1 MDEASVVAQLRE
13 SVKMSNVAAGPR
25 QEDPLQDG
33 MGVVDSM
40 PAGVVPLLTT
50 LLLVPQI
57 SEICS
62 AMVKQSLGNF
72 VVPVTRFTHPQIFW
86 QNSSSVA
93 HTSCSRLTRVN

>member
-1 MDEASVVAQLRE
+1 
-13 SVKMSNVAAGPR
+13 MSNVAAGPR
-25 QEDPLQDG
+25 QEEPLQDG
-33 MGVVDSM
+33 LAVVDSM
-40 PAGVVPLLTT
+40 PAGDVPLLTT
-50 LLLVPQI
+50 LLLVPPAQI

-93 HTSCSRLTRVN
+93 HTSCSRSTRVN